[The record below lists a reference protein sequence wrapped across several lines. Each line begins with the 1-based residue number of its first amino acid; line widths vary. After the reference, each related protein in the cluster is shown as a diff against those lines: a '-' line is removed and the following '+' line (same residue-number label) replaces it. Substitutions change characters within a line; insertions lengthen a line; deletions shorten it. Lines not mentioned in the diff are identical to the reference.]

1 MIGPFFQSFFG
12 RKKSVIRYMTT
23 TATKTTSAYLT
34 STTDSSS
41 QHSLWLYVTSVT
53 GHHHAAPPRLARE
66 VSVRELSI
74 NSNAGGRSARQAF
87 RAGYGRFPEPDH
99 PSVGSDITRL
109 RGVPD
114 TTVTGVNG
122 TVKNVYSADN
132 ISLQFGNIPSQSHS
146 LISFD
151 LTPVSNGV
159 GTEISGIL
167 GLDLLQSLNI
177 KIDYRDALVDFQS
190 DPKRRNH

>member
-1 MIGPFFQSFFG
+1 MPTLEFPLLFFAAQFPMIGPFFQSFFG

-74 NSNAGGRSARQAF
+74 NSSAGGEVRDKLFVLDTGGSRSQ
-87 RAGYGRFPEPDH
+87 
-99 PSVGSDITRL
+99 ITPR
-109 RGVPD
+109 
-114 TTVTGVNG
+114 
-122 TVKNVYSADN
+122 
-132 ISLQFGNIPSQSHS
+132 
-146 LISFD
+146 
-151 LTPVSNGV
+151 
-159 GTEISGIL
+159 
-167 GLDLLQSLNI
+167 
-177 KIDYRDALVDFQS
+177 
-190 DPKRRNH
+190 